1 MDPTTGVP
9 VANAGDFNSILDIL
23 EYAWV
28 LGIYWGKQLF
38 ERLKKIEDRQAV
50 SPTVSEVEARVD
62 KELSRV
68 ISKLDSMEALI
79 IGLIQNQASRRTD
92 VDYKL

>member
-1 MDPTTGVP
+1 MEPSMSIAQP
-9 VANAGDFNSILDIL
+9 GDFRSIMDVL

-28 LGIYWGKQLF
+28 LGIYWGRQLF
-38 ERLKKIEDRQAV
+38 DRLKKLEDRQAI

-68 ISKLDSMEALI
+68 ITKLDSMEALI
-79 IGLIQNQASRRTD
+79 IGLIQNQSHFRSSE
-92 VDYKL
+92 KEK

>member
-1 MDPTTGVP
+1 MDPTSIP
-9 VANAGDFNSILDIL
+9 VSHPGDFTSILDLL
-23 EYAWV
+23 EYAWI

-38 ERLKKIEDRQAV
+38 ERLKKLEDKQAI
-50 SPTVSEVEARVD
+50 SPTVAEVEARVD

-79 IGLIQNQASRRTD
+79 IGLIQNQSRYHPIDKT
-92 VDYKL
+92 KE

>member
-1 MDPTTGVP
+1 MEPTSVIP
-9 VANAGDFNSILDIL
+9 VSHPGDFNSVLDIL

-38 ERLKKIEDRQAV
+38 ERLKRLEDRQAI
-50 SPTVSEVEARVD
+50 SPTLAEVEARVD

-79 IGLIQNQASRRTD
+79 IGLIQNQSRFHPSEKD
-92 VDYKL
+92 